1 MTAGIAG
8 DSEIDWEG
16 SRMVPASDWV
26 SVDSFVGWTLVG
38 VPGRCA
44 VGVDRKS
51 MMYSMAPFPVLYIVT
66 EAEDNY
72 CIAIAIAE
80 AHMYRAAVVRRSC
93 YSSSLLHLGHLAL
106 L

>member
-1 MTAGIAG
+1 MTVGIAD
-8 DSEIDWEG
+8 DSEVGWEG
-16 SRMVPASDWV
+16 SRMVLGSDWV
-26 SVDSFVGWTLVG
+26 SVGSFVGWMLVG
-38 VPGRCA
+38 VPGVGA
-44 VGVDRKS
+44 AGVDRKS
-51 MMYSMAPFPVLYIVT
+51 MMYLMVPFHVLYIAT

-72 CIAIAIAE
+72 CIAIAE

>member
-1 MTAGIAG
+1 MTVGIVG
-8 DSEIDWEG
+8 DSEVDWEG
-16 SRMVPASDWV
+16 SMMVLASDWA
-26 SVDSFVGWTLVG
+26 SVNSFVGRTLVG

-51 MMYSMAPFPVLYIVT
+51 MMYSMVPFHVLYIVT
-66 EAEDNY
+66 EGEDNY
-72 CIAIAIAE
+72 CIAIAE
-80 AHMYRAAVVRRSC
+80 AHMYQAAVVRRSC